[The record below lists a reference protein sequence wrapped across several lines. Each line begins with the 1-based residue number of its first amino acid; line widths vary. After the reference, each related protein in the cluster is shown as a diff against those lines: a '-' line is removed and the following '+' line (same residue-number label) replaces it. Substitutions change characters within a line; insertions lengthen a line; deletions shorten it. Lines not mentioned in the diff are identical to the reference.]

1 MLRRNNTIPVGPSR
15 LVLVANWKRMRSHA
29 STGGQYRS
37 VREPVYDGWGGLRE
51 PFEGAKRQPSGAC
64 AIHKSGGRHRQTAQ
78 VGRETV
84 GWKVAD
90 AGSKSENKEA
100 RNGFESL

>member
-1 MLRRNNTIPVGPSR
+1 MV
-15 LVLVANWKRMRSHA
+15 
-29 STGGQYRS
+29 STGQSANLFMMDGAACANHLRGQ
-37 VREPVYDGWGGLRE
+37 
-51 PFEGAKRQPSGAC
+51 KRQPSRAC
-64 AIHKSGGRHRQTAQ
+64 AIRKSWGGHRQTAQ

-100 RNGFESL
+100 RKGFESL

>member
-15 LVLVANWKRMRSHA
+15 LVLVANEKRMRSHA

-51 PFEGAKRQPSGAC
+51 PFEGGKKGNQAEPAPSAKAGADT
-64 AIHKSGGRHRQTAQ
+64 ARLLKLGGKR
-78 VGRETV
+78 
-84 GWKVAD
+84 W
-90 AGSKSENKEA
+90 AGK
-100 RNGFESL
+100 